1 MLGDAAGTEALKLAE
16 ACRDAGVRVE
26 LTLKGTGVAK
36 QFKRAD
42 RLKARWAG
50 VLGEGELQSGEL
62 KLKTMATGEER
73 VVPLAEL
80 AKTLGAGV

>member
-1 MLGDAAGTEALKLAE
+1 MQPAE
-16 ACRDAGVRVE
+16 QCLNAGVRVE
-26 LTLKGTGVAK
+26 LTMKGTGVAK

-50 VLGEGELQSGEL
+50 VPGEGELPSGEL

-73 VVPLAEL
+73 VVPLANL
-80 AKTLGAGV
+80 AGTLGSEV

>member
-1 MLGDAAGTEALKLAE
+1 MQPAE
-16 ACRDAGVRVE
+16 QCLDAGVRVE
-26 LTLKGTGVAK
+26 RTLEDRGVAK

-42 RLKARWAG
+42 RLKARRAG
-50 VLGEGELQSGEL
+50 VPGEGELPSGEL

-80 AKTLGAGV
+80 AKTLGSEV

>member
-1 MLGDAAGTEALKLAE
+1 MCK
-16 ACRDAGVRVE
+16 RKR
-26 LTLKGTGVAK
+26 KGSGVAK

-50 VLGEGELQSGEL
+50 VLGEGELQSGAL

-73 VVPLAEL
+73 MVPLADL
-80 AKTLGAGV
+80 AGPLASEI